1 MTQNHIL
8 TTGDLTCIKINPL
21 VLMNQGISWLGW
33 EVELRT
39 KGPLTVMLYT
49 L

>member
-8 TTGDLTCIKINPL
+8 TTGDLTCVKINPL
-21 VLMNQGISWLGW
+21 VLMNQGISRLWC
-33 EVELRT
+33 EVQLRT
-39 KGPLTVMLYT
+39 KGPLTLMLYT

>member
-21 VLMNQGISWLGW
+21 VLMNEEVSRLWC
-33 EVELRT
+33 EVELKT
-39 KGPLTVMLYT
+39 KG
-49 L
+49 

>member
-21 VLMNQGISWLGW
+21 VLMNQGISKLWCDM
-33 EVELRT
+33 ELRT
-39 KGPLTVMLYT
+39 KGSLTLELYT